1 MGGRG
6 AEGGIPLGRWLAM
19 LEGATWDEAQLEQLL
34 TSAAE
39 AFSSSISA
47 TPLVVH
53 AEAQL
58 RRERDEADRRVSG
71 LMDQIFTPR
80 ALSAAGGGGSG
91 SGSGSGDGG
100 GRDSLVAELE
110 RALAQRRQ
118 LDAAIIG
125 LEQLPRDSA

>member
-1 MGGRG
+1 MGGRD

-58 RRERDEADRRVSG
+58 RRERDEADQRVSG

-91 SGSGSGDGG
+91 SGNGG